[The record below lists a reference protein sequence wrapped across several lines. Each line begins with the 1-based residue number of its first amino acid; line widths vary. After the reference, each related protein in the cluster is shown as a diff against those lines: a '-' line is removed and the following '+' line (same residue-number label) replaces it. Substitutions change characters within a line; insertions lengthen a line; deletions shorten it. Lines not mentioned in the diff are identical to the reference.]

1 MDQVSVRRGCPG
13 VVQIGI
19 GPRLVVS
26 SNALVLTA
34 DCSLLYRNKGIE
46 MSAVETSLWNKRI
59 KPGAKVSTLHE
70 CRLPIVKYK
79 DLI

>member
-19 GPRLVVS
+19 GPRLVVGC
-26 SNALVLTA
+26 NALVLTT

-46 MSAVETSLWNKRI
+46 MSSVETSLWYKRI

-70 CRLPIVKYK
+70 CRLPIAYCK
-79 DLI
+79 I